1 MRHSSR
7 RHRFRQEPELNITS
21 FMNLMVILVP
31 FLLITAVFSPLAV
44 MELNLPTSES
54 QAAEE
59 KPPELSLEIIV
70 RQNVISVSDR
80 NAGLLTRLPRVSG
93 GYDYDGL
100 TEYLKRVKS
109 RFPEKLD
116 AALLLE
122 RDVSYDVLV
131 QVMDAVRVYEAE
143 VDGDLVRA
151 ELFPEIAIGDAP
163 RRAKGS

>member
-1 MRHSSR
+1 MKHSRR
-7 RHRFRQEPELNITS
+7 RHRSRQAAEMNITS

-31 FLLITAVFSPLAV
+31 FLLITAVFSRLAI
-44 MELNLPTSES
+44 MELNLPTSDS
-54 QAAEE
+54 PALDE

-70 RQNVISVSDR
+70 RRDVISVADR
-80 NAGLLTRLPRVSG
+80 NAGLLTRLPTVDG
-93 GYDYDGL
+93 DYDYDGL

-109 RFPEKLD
+109 RFPQKLD

-122 RDVSYDVLV
+122 SDVSYDVLV

-143 VDGDLVRA
+143 VDGDMVRA

-163 RRAKGS
+163 RRARGG